1 MSKRAFFAKLWLDL
15 DSGFVDLHMHPFT
28 VRCLDCVYRL
38 HGNRAFGLVSL
49 GRFAISIHNRDEPS
63 VFLNLLPTFVKVGG
77 GWMINGPCYDVICG
91 ATRINDLVDAYA
103 SFKSDPATV
112 NRGPV
117 LTAWRSSVKLGA
129 LKHFTFPRYDSGS
142 VIMSDVH

>member
-1 MSKRAFFAKLWLDL
+1 MSKRAYHAKLWLDL

-49 GRFAISIHNRDEPS
+49 GRFAVSIHNRDEPAI
-63 VFLNLLPTFVKVGG
+63 FYNLLPAFDRRSA
-77 GWMINGPCYDVICG
+77 GWTINGPCYDVTTG
-91 ATRINDLVDAYA
+91 AIQIGDLVDAYA
-103 SFKSDPATV
+103 SFKPEPSSI

-117 LTAWRSSVKLGA
+117 LTAWQIGEAGCSQA
-129 LKHFTFPRYDSGS
+129 LSLS
-142 VIMSDVH
+142 EI